1 LPAAD
6 PEAESRQAVSPA
18 EARFQL
24 LQGGR
29 GPAARLEVF
38 DRIRSRWGEEA
49 VREARKRIETGTDLE
64 ARAWLRRSAYFL
76 DLPSLLD
83 LERKLP
89 VLHVRIQD
97 LFALLTAADRPVRSL
112 VLVRFTAL
120 DLLEWSRAE
129 EAVPWLED
137 MPQSSRAIQHLC
149 GQGWLLVGCP
159 SREQARALSQ
169 SMLRGRG
176 IRASTCDFG

>member
-1 LPAAD
+1 
-6 PEAESRQAVSPA
+6 VSPA

-29 GPAARLEVF
+29 GATARLEVL
-38 DRIRSRWGEEA
+38 DRIRRRWGEEA
-49 VREARKRIETGTDLE
+49 VREVRERIEAGTDEE
-64 ARAWLRRSAYFL
+64 ARAWLRRSEYFL

-83 LERKLP
+83 LECKLP

-112 VLVRFTAL
+112 VLVRFTSL
-120 DLLEWSRAE
+120 DLPEWSRAE
-129 EAVPWLED
+129 QAVPWLAD

-149 GQGWLLVGCP
+149 GQGWLLVGCG

-169 SMLRGRG
+169 SVLRGRG
-176 IRASTCDFG
+176 ILVTTCDFG